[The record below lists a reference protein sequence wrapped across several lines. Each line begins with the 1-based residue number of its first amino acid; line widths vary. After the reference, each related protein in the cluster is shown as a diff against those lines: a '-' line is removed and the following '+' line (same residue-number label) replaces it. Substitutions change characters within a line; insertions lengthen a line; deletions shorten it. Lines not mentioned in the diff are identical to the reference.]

1 MIIQTIVIVWGF
13 FLNPCQV
20 HGHEAVGVSDYAIAE
35 FRGLPRLLFV
45 HGAWNS
51 IRVAR
56 MVSFFFYKNIVFYLT
71 ELW

>member
-1 MIIQTIVIVWGF
+1 M
-13 FLNPCQV
+13 
-20 HGHEAVGVSDYAIAE
+20 GVSDYAIAE